1 MTHSHVPS
9 PCRRAISAVTLPS
22 GRRADL
28 VAINARVKSD
38 VVVDVGVQ
46 EFTYEPVSEIRGRP
60 AP

>member
-1 MTHSHVPS
+1 
-9 PCRRAISAVTLPS
+9 
-22 GRRADL
+22 
-28 VAINARVKSD
+28 